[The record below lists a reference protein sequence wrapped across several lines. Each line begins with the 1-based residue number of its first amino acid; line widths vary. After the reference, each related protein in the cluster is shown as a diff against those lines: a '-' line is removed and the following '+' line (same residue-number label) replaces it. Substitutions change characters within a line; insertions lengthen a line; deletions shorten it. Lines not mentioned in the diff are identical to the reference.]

1 MRQLSIDR
9 LIVYHTLI
17 FFPPHPDGDS
27 LCSCSW
33 PRTGLLGG
41 LGEENTV
48 RNRDTWRLI
57 ETSQDIYLY
66 DTVRRTLHDETQDQR
81 KNKNKKQSASQ

>member
-17 FFPPHPDGDS
+17 FSPHPDGDS

-48 RNRDTWRLI
+48 RNRDTGG
-57 ETSQDIYLY
+57 
-66 DTVRRTLHDETQDQR
+66 
-81 KNKNKKQSASQ
+81 